1 MKKHRTKSPP
11 ENTPSSPTPRAS
23 SAPRRS
29 LYEPSRSLYEY
40 GAPGAEA
47 ETAAREAARA
57 AQLGGKLPAPGQLSA
72 TSEPTQKL
80 PRWFDRHVDRSGGA
94 PLPYK
99 LSTNF
104 GGLSEAASRASI
116 FADARSDKAARHLGT
131 RAFTAGTNIHFRAD
145 AYRPED
151 PGGRALI
158 AHELTHVA
166 QHLGGAPGH
175 ILRGD
180 PGDSSE
186 DGDRVPVLD
195 LDAPPPVRTAYTP
208 NGLYIETRSPTRM
221 GGHTLGQVFAAM
233 VVEAL
238 APAAFSRELVGRA
251 TAAVASRAW
260 GRLTFD
266 PTERPSATDRVPRV
280 YVDPATLLFIAEWLQ
295 ERGVDELA
303 ITDEQ
308 FERMRRGAVLRRF
321 YDLLKNRGQLPT
333 WMARELFVNL
343 LQHRESLA
351 DRSSRVAYEMSA
363 GEERD
368 QEIND
373 LASRFIQALRPDIS
387 LLERIGEDA
396 TVADRHDVEEI
407 FGTSGGGEE
416 LTVDSHHAYRF
427 VRFSRTVL
435 PLREAVLDEGT
446 TEAIT
451 ALLDAWSA
459 HVRAGGELTGELQD
473 VDFVEGFTDRN
484 APPLPVEV
492 RSYPPLA
499 PPLFD
504 VAQNVPRHF
513 LADATI
519 TDRFE
524 ILAHAFGAFTYRW
537 SVIRVD
543 PEKVNP
549 EEGGALRPLTVD
561 DDRLIQS
568 DQGYRFDEIER
579 AAREDMGYR
588 PSGFDA
594 LGARLERQAA
604 YLMEDLQTFSVAPD
618 GANFTPQAALAIMP
632 RLVSTIG
639 SPQAGITQFL
649 VANRAISAVGDLI
662 TTIVERASLERH
674 EESITF
680 TEPGLHIVRV
690 VVEPQLDEDSRYRR
704 APGIAW
710 MPVYVRDPESMATIQ
725 THLAIQRMEEQ
736 QIQLADAIAR
746 LESDRELREWS
757 DETQTS
763 FPETLSEANRQG
775 LEQLADALDLE
786 LHGDIGE
793 LLQARLAEL
802 ESAHAARQICIPG
815 REDYTEREFREST
828 RAIEELR
835 RKVQWRACNVRTPT
849 ERLRGTFVGDEGI
862 TVSLM
867 LEAHPTMQ
875 MFSQHRYRV
884 IDYSGP
890 SVTTGHGW
898 GPNRQAA
905 VEAAVVNLLQG
916 YDAYGRGY
924 VSILVPEEPGGTTGT
939 PVTRRVAADMGAVA
953 MEGIENISLVVTLAA
968 LAAAPLTGGASL
980 TLMIPVGVI
989 GATPSAYRLIDRGV
1003 SGTLYMDMRTAMEV
1017 VDVLGSL
1024 VGLAT
1029 MRAASTAARTA
1040 SVASQRTAR
1049 GLVITGLGLDG
1060 LGVAFL
1066 THEASEQIRNLPDD
1080 MPEGMKRAIIMQV
1093 VGNTLMSAGM
1103 MVGGELAGRASAVS
1117 RAHGYDPAS
1126 LPAPGEF
1133 RANPRRLPDG
1143 AHSDAPPTTAD
1154 LPPRRTARA
1163 RDFEAQMR
1171 EPLRDVGVYEDP
1183 GIGDRSIRI
1192 NYETD
1197 AWGGVTDI
1205 RIHIGRQASVADFHT
1220 HVAVARQMSRYRG
1233 ISGRIRVLINRFAR
1247 LFGARTLVPGTRA
1260 FEAYY
1265 EVRKLPELI
1274 QMRMDSL
1281 AASGQT
1287 ASRAAIDA
1295 ELVSLREQLSFYQR
1309 RFEEFSQDP
1318 GRGSVRAEDPGVWSP
1333 ERLRAERPGGVQ
1345 GPLSTSVDRG
1355 GWTGRHEIRFQVD
1368 RLEQINPARAE
1379 QLRTD
1384 IASLEANG
1392 YTWYLS
1398 PAENGTTMEVR
1409 SRRPRQSGDTTT
1421 WVFAGD
1427 RLVNFG
1433 TVLPS
1438 NTTRRAVLEHGYPQP
1453 PPHHHYVDQG
1463 AGVFDLRRNQT
1474 APPDTERMMIR
1485 TDPETGLKRIV
1496 RREHQIDHRA
1506 RYDDDFGV
1514 RGTDIDRPPWKA
1526 DFDREFAAR
1535 ERALAERDSHPPGSD
1550 SFNAS
1555 NQRVREASERIGLLA
1570 ADTYMQQRRS
1580 DYPELTRVYPPGD
1593 LLQRGSSGDFDLV
1606 YSYRSPDGELRFVVV
1621 EAKGGSGSLGSRRV
1635 GEGGI
1640 ERAQQGSPEYFLEIS
1655 QFMRERLPNS
1665 ESGQSIDVR
1674 PDHPRNVR
1682 EAFEQ
1687 LAPGELPSAQRRQR
1701 ASELF
1706 TYLHVEMP
1714 IHSQNQPGELRVRR
1728 FLMNED

>member
-1183 GIGDRSIRI
+1183 GIGDRSIRVA
-1192 NYETD
+1192 YETD

-1205 RIHIGRQASVADFHT
+1205 RIHIGRDASVADFHT

-1233 ISGRIRVLINRFAR
+1233 ISGRIRVLLNRFAR

-1295 ELVSLREQLSFYQR
+1295 ELVSLREQLAYYQR

-1318 GRGSVRAEDPGVWSP
+1318 GRGSVRADDPGEWST
-1333 ERLRAERPGGVQ
+1333 ERLRNERPGGVQ
-1345 GPLSTSVDRG
+1345 GPLSPSVDRG
-1355 GWTGRHEIRFQVD
+1355 GWTGNHEIRFQVE
-1368 RLEQINPARAE
+1368 RLRQTDPTRAD
-1379 QLRTD
+1379 QLRTE

-1392 YTWYLS
+1392 YAWFLS
-1398 PAENGTTMEVR
+1398 PSENGTTMEVR
-1409 SRRPRQSGDTTT
+1409 SRRPRQGGDADTF
-1421 WVFAGD
+1421 VFTGD
-1427 RLVNFG
+1427 RLVKFG
-1433 TVLPS
+1433 AVLPS
-1438 NTTRRAVLEHGYPQP
+1438 RSTRRAVLQHGYPQP

-1463 AGVFDLRRNQT
+1463 AGVFDLRRNRT
-1474 APPDTERMMIR
+1474 APPETQRMMIR
-1485 TDPETGLKRIV
+1485 TDPATGVRRIA

-1506 RYDDDFGV
+1506 RHDDDFGV
-1514 RGTDIDRPPWKA
+1514 RSAEIDRPPWKA

-1535 ERALAERDSHPPGSD
+1535 ERALADGNRQG
-1550 SFNAS
+1550 
-1555 NQRVREASERIGLLA
+1555 VREASERIGLLA

-1580 DYPELTRVYPPGD
+1580 AYPELTRVYPPGD
-1593 LLQRGSSGDFDLV
+1593 LLQRGSSGDFDIV
-1606 YSYRSPDGELRFVVV
+1606 YSYRAPDGELRFVAI
-1621 EAKGGSGSLGSRRV
+1621 EAKGGSGSLGSSRV
-1635 GEGGI
+1635 GPGRER
-1640 ERAQQGSPEYFLEIS
+1640 RAQQGSPEYFLEIS
-1655 QFMRERLPNS
+1655 QQMSRMEGLSPELRS
-1665 ESGQSIDVR
+1665 
-1674 PDHPRNVR
+1674 
-1682 EAFEQ
+1682 AFRQ
-1687 LAPGELPSAQRRQR
+1687 LRTGEPSVQRQR

-1706 TYLHVEMP
+1706 SYLHVQMP
-1714 IHSQNQPGELRVRR
+1714 IRSQNQPGEPRVRR
-1728 FLMNED
+1728 FVLHTED